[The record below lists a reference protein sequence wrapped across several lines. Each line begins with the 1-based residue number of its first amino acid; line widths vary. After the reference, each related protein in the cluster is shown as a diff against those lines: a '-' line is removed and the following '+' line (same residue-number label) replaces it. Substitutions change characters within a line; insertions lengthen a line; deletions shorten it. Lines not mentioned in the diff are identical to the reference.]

1 MKNFILAI
9 NVVLP
14 IAVIM
19 LLGAYLRKIK
29 MLDEASL
36 TKMNSLVFRVFM
48 GMLMFINVYNI
59 RNMNLDIGG
68 NFKFLLYPII
78 AIVFIYLISWGIYKQ
93 KTNDRKEFA
102 VIIQGIYRGNF
113 VLFGLP
119 VAESIYGQLG
129 LSKVSMII
137 AIVVPLYNIIAVIT
151 LEYYS
156 GKEINWKKIIKSTL
170 KNPLIVASIL
180 ALLCIKLKID
190 LARPIYK
197 ALYDLSRIAT
207 PLSFVILGASLE
219 IKNIIKNIS
228 RLASVNF
235 MKLVINPMITIT
247 GAYYLGFS
255 GPELVAFLAMSACPT
270 AVSSFTMAKE
280 MDVAGD
286 LAGEIVASTTILSIF
301 SIFIWVIVLKNFSWI

>member
-78 AIVFIYLISWGIYKQ
+78 AIVFIYLISWVIYKQ

-113 VLFGLP
+113 V
-119 VAESIYGQLG
+119 
-129 LSKVSMII
+129 
-137 AIVVPLYNIIAVIT
+137 
-151 LEYYS
+151 
-156 GKEINWKKIIKSTL
+156 W
-170 KNPLIVASIL
+170 
-180 ALLCIKLKID
+180 
-190 LARPIYK
+190 
-197 ALYDLSRIAT
+197 
-207 PLSFVILGASLE
+207 
-219 IKNIIKNIS
+219 
-228 RLASVNF
+228 
-235 MKLVINPMITIT
+235 
-247 GAYYLGFS
+247 
-255 GPELVAFLAMSACPT
+255 
-270 AVSSFTMAKE
+270 SS
-280 MDVAGD
+280 
-286 LAGEIVASTTILSIF
+286 SC
-301 SIFIWVIVLKNFSWI
+301 

>member
-1 MKNFILAI
+1 M
-9 NVVLP
+9 
-14 IAVIM
+14 
-19 LLGAYLRKIK
+19 
-29 MLDEASL
+29 
-36 TKMNSLVFRVFM
+36 
-48 GMLMFINVYNI
+48 
-59 RNMNLDIGG
+59 
-68 NFKFLLYPII
+68 
-78 AIVFIYLISWGIYKQ
+78 
-93 KTNDRKEFA
+93 
-102 VIIQGIYRGNF
+102 
-113 VLFGLP
+113 FGLP

-180 ALLCIKLKID
+180 AIFCIKLKID

>member
-29 MLDEASL
+29 MLDEAIL

>member
-78 AIVFIYLISWGIYKQ
+78 AIVFIYLISWVIYKQ

-180 ALLCIKLKID
+180 ALFCIKLKID